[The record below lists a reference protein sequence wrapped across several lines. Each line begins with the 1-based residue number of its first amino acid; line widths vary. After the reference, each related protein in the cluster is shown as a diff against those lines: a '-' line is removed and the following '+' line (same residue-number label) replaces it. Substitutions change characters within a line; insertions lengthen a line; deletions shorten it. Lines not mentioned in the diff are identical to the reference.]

1 MIKTKQF
8 KSLIALLLAALMMV
22 SAAACGMNNDSKDGS
37 KGKKTEAQSS
47 MTDGE
52 PKSPEEAAAMY
63 KKLMEEEKAILD
75 ENPALW
81 EKVFMAADKGMV
93 LIEDGKNY
101 GEFLLDTIESA
112 KDQFTADELKL
123 LKADA
128 EKIRAIEMKLTKL
141 VNKYPELSD
150 KDGNGG
156 ANMPEESSVPSDKPS
171 SGNKGGSGNTGKP
184 SSGSKDNSGSTGN
197 TGKPSDNS
205 GNTGKPSSGNTGNT
219 GNTGKPSSGNTSNTG
234 NTGNT
239 GSTPTASPRQ
249 KFPSFSGKDLN
260 GNSVTSGSL
269 FSGNSVTVV
278 NFWFTTC
285 GPCVGELGELDAL
298 NKKLA
303 QKGGA
308 VVGINAFTLDGDE
321 AAIADAKAVLAKKGA
336 TYKNIYFDSG
346 SAAGKFTNGI
356 YAFPTTYV
364 IDRNGGIVG
373 EPIVGAITS
382 KAQMDALQKLIDTAL
397 AG

>member
-150 KDGNGG
+150 KDGDGG
-156 ANMPEESSVPSDKPS
+156 ANMPEESAVPSDKAS
-171 SGNKGGSGNTGKP
+171 SGNKGGSGST
-184 SSGSKDNSGSTGN
+184 GSTGN
-197 TGKPSDNS
+197 TGKPSDNG
-205 GNTGKPSSGNTGNT
+205 GNTGKPSDNS

>member
-47 MTDGE
+47 MTDSE

-156 ANMPEESSVPSDKPS
+156 ANMPEESAVPSDKPS
-171 SGNKGGSGNTGKP
+171 SGNKGGSGNTDKP
-184 SSGSKDNSGSTGN
+184 SSGNKGGSGSTGSTGN

-205 GNTGKPSSGNTGNT
+205 GNTGKPSS
-219 GNTGKPSSGNTSNTG
+219 G

>member
-81 EKVFMAADKGMV
+81 EKVFMAADKGMTMQ
-93 LIEDGKNY
+93 EDGKNY
-101 GEFLLDTIESA
+101 GDFLLDTIESA

-150 KDGNGG
+150 KDGDGG

-171 SGNKGGSGNTGKP
+171 SGNKGGSGNTDKP
-184 SSGSKDNSGSTGN
+184 SSGNKGGSGSTGSTGN

-205 GNTGKPSSGNTGNT
+205 

>member
-156 ANMPEESSVPSDKPS
+156 ANMTEESAVPSDKPS
-171 SGNKGGSGNTGKP
+171 SGNKGGSGNTDKP
-184 SSGSKDNSGSTGN
+184 SSSNKGGSGSTGSTGN

-205 GNTGKPSSGNTGNT
+205 GNTGKPSSG
-219 GNTGKPSSGNTSNTG
+219 NTG

>member
-156 ANMPEESSVPSDKPS
+156 ANMPEESAVPSDKPS
-171 SGNKGGSGNTGKP
+171 SGNKGGSGNTDKP
-184 SSGSKDNSGSTGN
+184 SSGSKDNSGSTGSTGN

-205 GNTGKPSSGNTGNT
+205 GNTGKPSS
-219 GNTGKPSSGNTSNTG
+219 G

>member
-81 EKVFMAADKGMV
+81 EKVFMAADKGMTMQ
-93 LIEDGKNY
+93 EDGKNY
-101 GEFLLDTIESA
+101 GDFLLDTIESA

-150 KDGNGG
+150 KDGDGG

-171 SGNKGGSGNTGKP
+171 SGNKGGSGNTDKP
-184 SSGSKDNSGSTGN
+184 SSGNKGGSGSTGSTGN

-205 GNTGKPSSGNTGNT
+205 GNTGKSSSG
-219 GNTGKPSSGNTSNTG
+219 NTG

>member
-156 ANMPEESSVPSDKPS
+156 ANMPEESAVPSDKPS
-171 SGNKGGSGNTGKP
+171 SGNKGGSGNTDKP
-184 SSGSKDNSGSTGN
+184 SSGNKGGSGSTGSTDKPSSGNKGSSGSTGN
-197 TGKPSDNS
+197 TGKPSS
-205 GNTGKPSSGNTGNT
+205 G
-219 GNTGKPSSGNTSNTG
+219 NTG

>member
-141 VNKYPELSD
+141 VNKYPELND

-156 ANMPEESSVPSDKPS
+156 ANMPEESAVPSDKPS
-171 SGNKGGSGNTGKP
+171 SGNKGGSGNTDKP
-184 SSGSKDNSGSTGN
+184 SSGNKGGSGSTGSTGN
-197 TGKPSDNS
+197 TGKPSS
-205 GNTGKPSSGNTGNT
+205 GS
-219 GNTGKPSSGNTSNTG
+219 TG

>member
-150 KDGNGG
+150 KDGDGG
-156 ANMPEESSVPSDKPS
+156 ANMPEESAVPSDKPS
-171 SGNKGGSGNTGKP
+171 SGNKGGSGNTDKP
-184 SSGSKDNSGSTGN
+184 SSGSKDSSGSTGN
-197 TGKPSDNS
+197 TGKPSDNG
-205 GNTGKPSSGNTGNT
+205 GNTGKPSSGNTG
-219 GNTGKPSSGNTSNTG
+219 KPSS
-234 NTGNT
+234 GNT

>member
-150 KDGNGG
+150 KDGDGG
-156 ANMPEESSVPSDKPS
+156 ANMPEESAVPSDKPS
-171 SGNKGGSGNTGKP
+171 SGNKGGSGNTDKP
-184 SSGSKDNSGSTGN
+184 SSGSKDNSGSTGSTGN

-205 GNTGKPSSGNTGNT
+205 GNTGKPSS
-219 GNTGKPSSGNTSNTG
+219 G

>member
-150 KDGNGG
+150 KDGDGG
-156 ANMPEESSVPSDKPS
+156 ANMPEESAVPSDKPS
-171 SGNKGGSGNTGKP
+171 SGNKGGSGNTDKP
-184 SSGSKDNSGSTGN
+184 SSGNKGGSGSTGN

-205 GNTGKPSSGNTGNT
+205 GNTGKPSS
-219 GNTGKPSSGNTSNTG
+219 G

>member
-156 ANMPEESSVPSDKPS
+156 ANMPEESAVPSDKPS
-171 SGNKGGSGNTGKP
+171 SGNKGGSGNTDKPSSSNKGGSGSTGSTDKP
-184 SSGSKDNSGSTGN
+184 SSGNKGSSGSTGN
-197 TGKPSDNS
+197 TGKPSS
-205 GNTGKPSSGNTGNT
+205 G
-219 GNTGKPSSGNTSNTG
+219 NTG

>member
-150 KDGNGG
+150 KDGNDG
-156 ANMPEESSVPSDKPS
+156 ANMPEESAVPSDKQSSGNKGGSGNTDKPS
-171 SGNKGGSGNTGKP
+171 SGNKGGSGST
-184 SSGSKDNSGSTGN
+184 GSTGN

-205 GNTGKPSSGNTGNT
+205 GNTGKPSS
-219 GNTGKPSSGNTSNTG
+219 G

>member
-156 ANMPEESSVPSDKPS
+156 ANMPEESAVPSDKPS
-171 SGNKGGSGNTGKP
+171 SGNKGGSGNTDKP
-184 SSGSKDNSGSTGN
+184 SSGNKGSSGSTGN

-205 GNTGKPSSGNTGNT
+205 GNTGKPSS
-219 GNTGKPSSGNTSNTG
+219 
-234 NTGNT
+234 GNT

>member
-156 ANMPEESSVPSDKPS
+156 ANMPEESAVPSDKPS
-171 SGNKGGSGNTGKP
+171 SGNKGGSGST
-184 SSGSKDNSGSTGN
+184 GSTGN

-219 GNTGKPSSGNTSNTG
+219 GSA
-234 NTGNT
+234 
-239 GSTPTASPRQ
+239 PTASPRQ

>member
-1 MIKTKQF
+1 MKMKKLT
-8 KSLIALLLAALMMV
+8 ALLLTALMV
-22 SAAACGMNNDSKDGS
+22 LSLAACGAKGDSK
-37 KGKKTEAQSS
+37 TENSGDTAQ
-47 MTDGE
+47 T
-52 PKSPEEAAAMY
+52 EEAAATH
-63 KKLMEEEKAILD
+63 KSLMDRENEILS
-75 ENPALW
+75 ENTELW
-81 EKVFMAADKGMV
+81 EKVFLAADKGMTMQ
-93 LIEDGKNY
+93 EDGKNY
-101 GEFLLDTIESA
+101 GDFLLDTIESA

-150 KDGNGG
+150 KDGDGG

-171 SGNKGGSGNTGKP
+171 SGNKGGSGNTDKP
-184 SSGSKDNSGSTGN
+184 SSGNKGGSGSTGSTGN

-205 GNTGKPSSGNTGNT
+205 GNTGKSSSG
-219 GNTGKPSSGNTSNTG
+219 NTG

-285 GPCVGELGELDAL
+285 SPCVGELGELDAL

-382 KAQMDALQKLIDTAL
+382 KAQMDELQKLIDTAL

>member
-141 VNKYPELSD
+141 VNKYPELSMNE
-150 KDGNGG
+150 DGDGG
-156 ANMPEESSVPSDKPS
+156 ANMPEESAVPSDKPS
-171 SGNKGGSGNTGKP
+171 SGNKGGSGNTDKP
-184 SSGSKDNSGSTGN
+184 SSGSKDNSGSTGSTGN

-205 GNTGKPSSGNTGNT
+205 GNTGKPSSG
-219 GNTGKPSSGNTSNTG
+219 NTG

>member
-156 ANMPEESSVPSDKPS
+156 ANMPEESAVPSDKPS
-171 SGNKGGSGNTGKP
+171 SGNKGGSGNTDKP
-184 SSGSKDNSGSTGN
+184 SSGNKDSSGSTGSTGN
-197 TGKPSDNS
+197 TGKPSNNS

-219 GNTGKPSSGNTSNTG
+219 G
-234 NTGNT
+234 
-239 GSTPTASPRQ
+239 STPTASSRQ

>member
-150 KDGNGG
+150 KDGNGR
-156 ANMPEESSVPSDKPS
+156 ANMPEESAVPSDKPS
-171 SGNKGGSGNTGKP
+171 SGNKGGSGNTDKP
-184 SSGSKDNSGSTGN
+184 SSGNKGGSGSTGSTGSTGN
-197 TGKPSDNS
+197 TGKPSS
-205 GNTGKPSSGNTGNT
+205 G
-219 GNTGKPSSGNTSNTG
+219 NTG

>member
-112 KDQFTADELKL
+112 KEQFTADELKL

-156 ANMPEESSVPSDKPS
+156 ANMPEESAVPSDKPS
-171 SGNKGGSGNTGKP
+171 SGNKGGSG
-184 SSGSKDNSGSTGN
+184 ST
-197 TGKPSDNS
+197 D
-205 GNTGKPSSGNTGNT
+205 KPSSGNKGGSGSTGST

>member
-52 PKSPEEAAAMY
+52 PKSPEEAAVMY

-156 ANMPEESSVPSDKPS
+156 ANMPEESAVPSDKPS
-171 SGNKGGSGNTGKP
+171 SGNKGGSGNTNKP
-184 SSGSKDNSGSTGN
+184 SSGNKDSSGSTGSTGN

-205 GNTGKPSSGNTGNT
+205 GNTGKPSDR
-219 GNTGKPSSGNTSNTG
+219 K
-234 NTGNT
+234 
-239 GSTPTASPRQ
+239 
-249 KFPSFSGKDLN
+249 
-260 GNSVTSGSL
+260 SV
-269 FSGNSVTVV
+269 V
-278 NFWFTTC
+278 
-285 GPCVGELGELDAL
+285 
-298 NKKLA
+298 
-303 QKGGA
+303 
-308 VVGINAFTLDGDE
+308 
-321 AAIADAKAVLAKKGA
+321 
-336 TYKNIYFDSG
+336 
-346 SAAGKFTNGI
+346 
-356 YAFPTTYV
+356 
-364 IDRNGGIVG
+364 
-373 EPIVGAITS
+373 
-382 KAQMDALQKLIDTAL
+382 
-397 AG
+397 

>member
-156 ANMPEESSVPSDKPS
+156 ANMPEESAIPSDKPS
-171 SGNKGGSGNTGKP
+171 SGNKGGSGNTDKP
-184 SSGSKDNSGSTGN
+184 SSGNKDSSGSTGSTGN
-197 TGKPSDNS
+197 TGKPSNNS
-205 GNTGKPSSGNTGNT
+205 SNTGKPSS
-219 GNTGKPSSGNTSNTG
+219 G

>member
-150 KDGNGG
+150 KDGDGG
-156 ANMPEESSVPSDKPS
+156 ANMPEESAVPSDKPS
-171 SGNKGGSGNTGKP
+171 SGNKGGSGSSGSTDKP
-184 SSGSKDNSGSTGN
+184 SSGNKGSSGSTGN
-197 TGKPSDNS
+197 TGKPSS
-205 GNTGKPSSGNTGNT
+205 G
-219 GNTGKPSSGNTSNTG
+219 NTG

-382 KAQMDALQKLIDTAL
+382 KAQMDELQKLIDTAL

>member
-150 KDGNGG
+150 KDGDGG

-171 SGNKGGSGNTGKP
+171 SGNKGGSGNTDKP
-184 SSGSKDNSGSTGN
+184 SSGNKGGSGSTGSTGN

-205 GNTGKPSSGNTGNT
+205 GNTGKSSSG
-219 GNTGKPSSGNTSNTG
+219 NTG

>member
-156 ANMPEESSVPSDKPS
+156 ANMPEESAVPSDKPS
-171 SGNKGGSGNTGKP
+171 PGNKGGSGNTDKP
-184 SSGSKDNSGSTGN
+184 SSGNKDSSGSTGSTGN
-197 TGKPSDNS
+197 TGKPSNNS
-205 GNTGKPSSGNTGNT
+205 SNTGKPSSGNTGNT
-219 GNTGKPSSGNTSNTG
+219 G
-234 NTGNT
+234 
-239 GSTPTASPRQ
+239 STPTVSPRQ

>member
-156 ANMPEESSVPSDKPS
+156 ANMPEESAVPSDKPS
-171 SGNKGGSGNTGKP
+171 SGNKGGSGSTDKP
-184 SSGSKDNSGSTGN
+184 SSGNKDSSGSTGN

-205 GNTGKPSSGNTGNT
+205 GNTGKPSS
-219 GNTGKPSSGNTSNTG
+219 G

>member
-8 KSLIALLLAALMMV
+8 KSLIVLLLAALMMV

-156 ANMPEESSVPSDKPS
+156 ANMPEESAVPSDKPS
-171 SGNKGGSGNTGKP
+171 SGNKGGSGNTDKP
-184 SSGSKDNSGSTGN
+184 SSGNKGGSGSTGSTGSTGN

-205 GNTGKPSSGNTGNT
+205 
-219 GNTGKPSSGNTSNTG
+219 G

>member
-81 EKVFMAADKGMV
+81 EKVFMAADKGMTMQ
-93 LIEDGKNY
+93 EDGKNY
-101 GEFLLDTIESA
+101 GDFLLDTIESA

-150 KDGNGG
+150 KDGDGG

-184 SSGSKDNSGSTGN
+184 SSGSKDNSGSTGSTGN
-197 TGKPSDNS
+197 TGKPSDN
-205 GNTGKPSSGNTGNT
+205 G

>member
-156 ANMPEESSVPSDKPS
+156 ANMPEESAVPSDKPS
-171 SGNKGGSGNTGKP
+171 SGNKGGSGNTDKP
-184 SSGSKDNSGSTGN
+184 SSGNKGSSGSTGN

-205 GNTGKPSSGNTGNT
+205 GNTGKPSS
-219 GNTGKPSSGNTSNTG
+219 G

>member
-156 ANMPEESSVPSDKPS
+156 ANMPEESTVPSDKPS
-171 SGNKGGSGNTGKP
+171 SGNKGGSGNTDKP
-184 SSGSKDNSGSTGN
+184 SSGNKGGSGSTGN

-205 GNTGKPSSGNTGNT
+205 GNTGKPSSG
-219 GNTGKPSSGNTSNTG
+219 NTG

>member
-156 ANMPEESSVPSDKPS
+156 ANMPEESAVPSDKPS
-171 SGNKGGSGNTGKP
+171 SGNKGGSGSTDKP
-184 SSGSKDNSGSTGN
+184 SSGNKGSSGSTGN

-205 GNTGKPSSGNTGNT
+205 GNTGKPSSG
-219 GNTGKPSSGNTSNTG
+219 NTG

>member
-150 KDGNGG
+150 KDGDGG
-156 ANMPEESSVPSDKPS
+156 ANMPEESTVPSDKPS
-171 SGNKGGSGNTGKP
+171 SGNKGGSGNTDKP
-184 SSGSKDNSGSTGN
+184 SSGNKGGSGSTGN

-205 GNTGKPSSGNTGNT
+205 GNTGKPSSGN
-219 GNTGKPSSGNTSNTG
+219 SGNTG

-308 VVGINAFTLDGDE
+308 VVGINAFTLDGDK

>member
-156 ANMPEESSVPSDKPS
+156 ANMPEESAVPSDKPS
-171 SGNKGGSGNTGKP
+171 SGNKGGSGNTDKP
-184 SSGSKDNSGSTGN
+184 SSGNKGGSGSTGSTGN

-205 GNTGKPSSGNTGNT
+205 GNTG
-219 GNTGKPSSGNTSNTG
+219 NTGKPSSG

>member
-112 KDQFTADELKL
+112 KDKFTADELKL

-141 VNKYPELSD
+141 VNKYPELND

-156 ANMPEESSVPSDKPS
+156 ANMPEESAVPSDKPS
-171 SGNKGGSGNTGKP
+171 SGNKGGSGNTDKP
-184 SSGSKDNSGSTGN
+184 SSGNKGGSGSTGS
-197 TGKPSDNS
+197 T
-205 GNTGKPSSGNTGNT
+205 GNTGNT
-219 GNTGKPSSGNTSNTG
+219 GNTGKPSSGNTG

>member
-112 KDQFTADELKL
+112 KDKFTADELKL

-156 ANMPEESSVPSDKPS
+156 ANMPEESAVPSDKPS
-171 SGNKGGSGNTGKP
+171 SGNKGGSGNTDKP
-184 SSGSKDNSGSTGN
+184 SSGNKDSSGSTGSTGN

-205 GNTGKPSSGNTGNT
+205 GNTGKPSS
-219 GNTGKPSSGNTSNTG
+219 G

>member
-156 ANMPEESSVPSDKPS
+156 ENMPEESAVPSDKPS
-171 SGNKGGSGNTGKP
+171 SGNKGGSGNTDKP
-184 SSGSKDNSGSTGN
+184 SSGNKGGSGSTGN

-205 GNTGKPSSGNTGNT
+205 GNTGKPSS
-219 GNTGKPSSGNTSNTG
+219 G

>member
-22 SAAACGMNNDSKDGS
+22 SAAACGMNNDSKDGN

-156 ANMPEESSVPSDKPS
+156 ANMPEESAVPSDKPS
-171 SGNKGGSGNTGKP
+171 SGNKGGSGNTDKP
-184 SSGSKDNSGSTGN
+184 SSGNKDSSGSTGN
-197 TGKPSDNS
+197 TGKPSNNS
-205 GNTGKPSSGNTGNT
+205 GNTGKPSSG
-219 GNTGKPSSGNTSNTG
+219 NTG

>member
-156 ANMPEESSVPSDKPS
+156 ANMPEESAVPSDKPS
-171 SGNKGGSGNTGKP
+171 SGNKGGSGNTDKP
-184 SSGSKDNSGSTGN
+184 SSGNKGSTGSTGN

-205 GNTGKPSSGNTGNT
+205 GNTGKPSS
-219 GNTGKPSSGNTSNTG
+219 G

-269 FSGNSVTVV
+269 FSGNSITVV

>member
-81 EKVFMAADKGMV
+81 EKVFMAADKGMTMQ
-93 LIEDGKNY
+93 EDGKNY
-101 GEFLLDTIESA
+101 GDFLLDTIESA

-150 KDGNGG
+150 KDGDGG

-171 SGNKGGSGNTGKP
+171 SGNKGGSGNTDKP
-184 SSGSKDNSGSTGN
+184 SSGNKGGSGSTGSTGN
-197 TGKPSDNS
+197 TGKPSS
-205 GNTGKPSSGNTGNT
+205 G
-219 GNTGKPSSGNTSNTG
+219 NTG

>member
-22 SAAACGMNNDSKDGS
+22 SAAACGMNNDSKDGN

-156 ANMPEESSVPSDKPS
+156 ANMPEESAVPSDKPS
-171 SGNKGGSGNTGKP
+171 SGNKGGSGNTDKP
-184 SSGSKDNSGSTGN
+184 SSGNKGGSGSTGSTGN
-197 TGKPSDNS
+197 TGKPSS
-205 GNTGKPSSGNTGNT
+205 G
-219 GNTGKPSSGNTSNTG
+219 NTG

-336 TYKNIYFDSG
+336 TYKNIYFDAG